1 MDIEVR
7 VPDVNESESDFTV
20 VENYIRFGMSAVRNV
35 GEGVSELI
43 INTRE
48 EGGKFVDFYDFCER
62 VDIGALNKRT
72 IESLAKAGGFDSL
85 GHTRKGLLMT
95 YEMIV
100 DNVVSRRREREAG
113 IMSLFGDVSSEE
125 GNDSSSRI
133 TISDSEFEKTLKL
146 TYEKEMLGLYI
157 SDHPLAGLEKA
168 LNAISEKT
176 VMQAKE
182 SVEGNMITVGGVIT
196 ALNRRYTKKGELMAT
211 FVLEDLTMGI
221 EVMVFPKTMAVYSDR
236 IAEDSIVLVQARVD
250 ARDDA
255 VKLIAMD
262 ITKPELQIEGSG
274 PPLRLK
280 ISSHSLTKERAD
292 ELHTILSRYPG
303 DSPVFLHISD
313 KLKETIVRFGANF
326 AVDAPSSSLRAE
338 LISVLGD
345 GCVF

>member
-1 MDIEVR
+1 
-7 VPDVNESESDFTV
+7 
-20 VENYIRFGMSAVRNV
+20 MSAVRNV
-35 GEGVSELI
+35 GEGVSALI
-43 INTRE
+43 IQARE
-48 EGGKFVDFYDFCER
+48 DGGKFVDFYDFCER

-85 GHTRKGLLMT
+85 GHTRKGLLMV

-113 IMSLFGDVSSEE
+113 IMSLFGEISSEQ
-125 GNDSSSRI
+125 GNDASSRLI
-133 TISDSEFEKTLKL
+133 IPDVEFEKALKL

-182 SVEGNMITVGGVIT
+182 SSEGNMITVGGVIT
-196 ALNRRYTKKGELMAT
+196 ALSRRYTKKGELMAT
-211 FVLEDLTMGI
+211 FVLEDLSMGI
-221 EVMVFPKTMAVYSDR
+221 EVMVFPKTMAIYSER
-236 IAEDSIVLVQARVD
+236 IVEDSIVLVQARVD
-250 ARDDA
+250 ARDDV

-262 ITKPELQIEGSG
+262 ITKPDLQIEGTG

-280 ISSHSLTKERAD
+280 ITAHSLTKERAD
-292 ELHTILSRYPG
+292 ELHTILSRYVG
-303 DSPVFLHISD
+303 DSPVFLHITD
-313 KLKETIVRFGANF
+313 KDKETVVRFGANF
-326 AVDAPSSSLRAE
+326 TVDAKASSLRAE
-338 LISVLGD
+338 LISALGD